1 MHFVKLIPAV
11 LVSAGVALGLP
22 PAEDSSKLPPPPGST
37 VATDRTPAPTPP
49 SNLRYLPPVMR
60 NAEKG
65 DSLLLVLP
73 GGPAAPAEDPAPPA
87 AAAARP
93 APPPP
98 AEDPERPVL
107 HRGTPAYPAEF
118 GSESALFCQ
127 KQIGEWTLDDAAALL
142 GEPKRHRVS
151 LNDDGLENGDIYA
164 FSDASSRYREL
175 ELDFD
180 RETGFLRS
188 VFAYPW
194 KMTWQECRKIWG
206 ARVSAT
212 DADKGRKFYSY
223 LDRRLDVLV
232 DQAGK
237 VINFGLY

>member
-1 MHFVKLIPAV
+1 MR
-11 LVSAGVALGLP
+11 
-22 PAEDSSKLPPPPGST
+22 GS
-37 VATDRTPAPTPP
+37 
-49 SNLRYLPPVMR
+49 
-60 NAEKG
+60 EKE

-73 GGPAAPAEDPAPPA
+73 GGSAARAEDPAPLT

-93 APPPP
+93 APPP
-98 AEDPERPVL
+98 AEDAERPLL
-107 HRGTPAYPAEF
+107 HRAAPAYPGEF
-118 GSESALFCQ
+118 GTESALFCQ
-127 KQIGEWTLDDAAALL
+127 KQIGDWTLDDAAALL
-142 GEPKRHRVS
+142 GEPRRHRVA
-151 LNDDGLENGDIYA
+151 LNDEGEENGDIYA
-164 FSDASSRYREL
+164 FSDGSSRYREL

-180 RETGFLRS
+180 RESGALRS

-206 ARVSAT
+206 VRVNAT

-232 DQAGK
+232 DDSGK